1 MREYSGSLRI
11 CHFKEFFFNTTE
23 KISLSPKLSQ
33 RYTYSLQLLGNEF
46 RKLQKLHAINSYTCY
61 LN

>member
-11 CHFKEFFFNTTE
+11 CHFKEFLLNTTK

-33 RYTYSLQLLGNEF
+33 RDTLYSSRGTNLENDKNYMQSI
-46 RKLQKLHAINSYTCY
+46 RIATAY